1 MFTKLEN
8 ISDQLYPY
16 MQEAASIIKKVEKEY
31 ALTTGQAIEI
41 AKVSTQE
48 MIADCLFHI
57 DEKMNYLEEISNSIC
72 CSSTREEIENV
83 SDSLKEIK
91 DSINTL
97 SEIIEGQ
104 D

>member
-16 MQEAASIIKKVEKEY
+16 MQEAASIIKNIEKEY
-31 ALTTGQAIEI
+31 NLNTDQSIEI

-57 DEKMNYLEEISNSIC
+57 DEKLESLDEISTSIS
-72 CSSTREEIENV
+72 CSSTKEEINNI
-83 SDSLKEIK
+83 SDTLGEIK

-97 SEIIEGQ
+97 SEIVEKE

>member
-8 ISDQLYPY
+8 ISDQLDAY
-16 MQEAASIIKKVEKEY
+16 MQEAASIIKNIEKEY

-57 DEKMNYLEEISNSIC
+57 DEKMNYLGVNKIF
-72 CSSTREEIENV
+72 
-83 SDSLKEIK
+83 
-91 DSINTL
+91 
-97 SEIIEGQ
+97 
-104 D
+104 